1 MTPLLFLARA
11 ALVYIAL
18 QAIIV
23 LIVKFIPKTG
33 LPGQVKRV
41 VTVNII
47 NHLFYI
53 GVAVLGIAIKPE
65 AAKITSDGALWAVP
79 AGIALG
85 FVFFVSF
92 EVASRLGRKIMG
104 QVLFDLQEL
113 AVSPVFPRHILVPGL
128 FNYLILKPLSEE
140 LLFRGVMIGVLS
152 TQIHWGAAILV
163 TVIVENLRY
172 PQLTWLGKNTLR
184 AIIPGLLFLIS
195 PTILITMAMGI
206 MAHALGAVAQI
217 SRVRKLADSLGVKSG
232 EHEIAELFR
241 IKSPNET
248 PEKKNDKDV

>member
-1 MTPLLFLARA
+1 M
-11 ALVYIAL
+11 VYIAL
-18 QAIIV
+18 QAIFV
-23 LIVKFIPKTG
+23 VIVKFLPKTG

-41 VTVNII
+41 VVVNIV

-53 GVAVLGIAIKPE
+53 GVASLGIALSPE
-65 AAKITSDGALWAVP
+65 AAKITAAGAIWAAP

-85 FVFFVSF
+85 FFFFVSF

-113 AVSPVFPRHILVPGL
+113 AVSPIFPRHILVPGL
-128 FNYLILKPLSEE
+128 FNYVVLKPLSEE

-152 TQIHWGAAILV
+152 TQIHWGVAILL

-195 PTILITMAMGI
+195 PTILLTMAMGI
-206 MAHALGAVAQI
+206 MAHALGAVAQT
-217 SRVRKLADSLGVKSG
+217 SRVRKLAESLGGKTG
-232 EHEIAELFR
+232 EKEIAEFLTR
-241 IKSPNET
+241 QASTGKTGNKS
-248 PEKKNDKDV
+248 DKES